1 MGGIMSSKK
10 KELCDEVVKIDRL
23 LNGNGEKGMLQ
34 KVDELYS
41 FMDQLKGAKTMLTAI
56 LGTSLI
62 GLLLAVYG
70 LFK

>member
-1 MGGIMSSKK
+1 MSSKK